1 VRRRLTHLT
10 VRTIAVTLRNI
21 TQIVGSAMRHVG
33 WFALCLLAAASP
45 ALAQKAAPADIAALK
60 ACLKTAGEKAT
71 FGGECVGIVA
81 DPCIKAAAP
90 SDDGGSTKVKACA
103 ARELAAWTPLLDDA
117 LKRITKGGFPEL
129 VKAVTAAQ
137 KSWAASRDQL
147 CPVYD
152 KIEPG
157 MYLGGAAYCR
167 LQETARRVLSLD
179 KLGDAVN
186 EH

>member
-1 VRRRLTHLT
+1 MPY
-10 VRTIAVTLRNI
+10 I
-21 TQIVGSAMRHVG
+21 G
-33 WFALCLLAAASP
+33 WFALWLVVAASP
-45 ALAQKAAPADIAALK
+45 AFAQKAAPADIAAIK
-60 ACLKTAGEKAT
+60 ACLKAAAEKAS
-71 FGGECVGIVA
+71 FGGQCIGIVA

-90 SDDGGSTKVKACA
+90 TDDGGSTKVKACA
-103 ARELAAWTPLLDDA
+103 ARELAAWSPLLDDA
-117 LKRITKGGFPEL
+117 LKRITKGGFADTT
-129 VKAVTAAQ
+129 KAVTAAQ
-137 KSWAASRDQL
+137 KTWAASRDQL
-147 CPVYD
+147 CPVFD

>member
-1 VRRRLTHLT
+1 
-10 VRTIAVTLRNI
+10 
-21 TQIVGSAMRHVG
+21 MRYVG
-33 WFALCLLAAASP
+33 WLVLASIAGLSS
-45 ALAQKAAPADIAALK
+45 ALAQKAAPADVAAIK
-60 ACLKTAGEKAT
+60 ACLKTAGEKSS
-71 FGGECVGIVA
+71 FGGECVGLIA

-117 LKRITKGGFPEL
+117 LKRVASGGFAETT
-129 VKAVTAAQ
+129 KAVAAAQ
-137 KSWAASRDQL
+137 KTWAASRDQL
-147 CPVYD
+147 CPVFD

>member
-1 VRRRLTHLT
+1 
-10 VRTIAVTLRNI
+10 
-21 TQIVGSAMRHVG
+21 MRYIG
-33 WFALCLLAAASP
+33 WFALSLIVGTSP
-45 ALAQKAAPADIAALK
+45 ALAQKAAPADVAAIK
-60 ACLKTAGEKAT
+60 ACLKSAT
-71 FGGECVGIVA
+71 DKESFGGACIGIVA

-103 ARELAAWTPLLDDA
+103 ARELAAWSPLLDDA
-117 LKRITKGGFPEL
+117 LKCIAKGGFPDIT
-129 VKAVTAAQ
+129 KAVTTAQ
-137 KSWAASRDQL
+137 KTWAASRDQL
-147 CPVYD
+147 CPVFD

>member
-1 VRRRLTHLT
+1 MK
-10 VRTIAVTLRNI
+10 TIGTSIRYI
-21 TQIVGSAMRHVG
+21 G
-33 WFALCLLAAASP
+33 WFALGLIAATSP
-45 ALAQKAAPADIAALK
+45 ALAQKAAPADIAAIK
-60 ACLKTAGEKAT
+60 ACLKAAGEKAS
-71 FGGECVGIVA
+71 FGGECIGIVA

-103 ARELAAWTPLLDDA
+103 ARELAAWSPLLDDA
-117 LKRITKGGFPEL
+117 LKRIAKGGFPDIT
-129 VKAVTAAQ
+129 KAVTAAQ
-137 KSWAASRDQL
+137 KTWAASRDQL
-147 CPVYD
+147 CPVFD

-157 MYLGGAAYCR
+157 MYLGGTAYCR

>member
-1 VRRRLTHLT
+1 
-10 VRTIAVTLRNI
+10 
-21 TQIVGSAMRHVG
+21 MRYAG
-33 WFALCLLAAASP
+33 WFALGLMAATSP
-45 ALAQKAAPADIAALK
+45 ALAQKAAPADIAAIK
-60 ACLKTAGEKAT
+60 ACLKSATEKEA
-71 FGGECVGIVA
+71 FGGACIGIVA

-90 SDDGGSTKVKACA
+90 TDDGGSTKVKACA
-103 ARELAAWTPLLDDA
+103 TRELVAWTPLLDDA
-117 LKRITKGGFPEL
+117 LKRIAKGGFAETT
-129 VKAVTAAQ
+129 KAVTAAQ
-137 KSWAASRDQL
+137 KTWAASRDQL
-147 CPVYD
+147 CPVFD

>member
-1 VRRRLTHLT
+1 
-10 VRTIAVTLRNI
+10 
-21 TQIVGSAMRHVG
+21 MRYIG
-33 WFALCLLAAASP
+33 LFALSLLAQASP
-45 ALAQKAAPADIAALK
+45 AFAQKAAPADVAAIK
-60 ACLKTAGEKAT
+60 ACLKAAADKAG
-71 FGGECVGIVA
+71 FGGACIGIVA

-103 ARELAAWTPLLDDA
+103 ARELAAWSPLLDDA
-117 LKRITKGGFPEL
+117 LKRIANGGFAD
-129 VKAVTAAQ
+129 VTKAVTAAQ
-137 KSWAASRDQL
+137 KTWATSRDQL
-147 CPVYD
+147 CPVFD